1 MPFDGYRVPQPEGRP
16 LRVALFSGNYNYT
29 LDGANKALNQLVEH
43 LERVEGAQVR
53 VYSPTSTTPAFEPK
67 GELISVPSVAIPT
80 RSDYRLAVGLPP
92 TIKRN
97 IAAFAPD
104 IIHLSAPDLLGRSAL
119 KLARRLGVPAV
130 ASLHTLFETYLD
142 YYALGWLRPV
152 VEAQLRAFYADC
164 DFVMAPSPVIARRM
178 EGEGL
183 EGRMRLWAR
192 GVDGQLFNPLRRDPA
207 WRRAQGIADDE
218 VVIAFFGRLVM
229 EKGLGVFADAVDMIE
244 GSREKVR
251 VLVLGDGPARG
262 WLEER
267 LPQAIFTG
275 FLTGADLARALASA
289 DIMLNP
295 SKTETFGNVTLEAMA
310 AGLAVVG
317 ADAPYH
323 QALLREGVTGLL
335 APATD
340 VEAYATAVLQLVDN
354 GDRRR
359 AMGQAAREA
368 SGAYQWSQVLAGVVD
383 VYREALAAQPLG
395 GNLGRGRFAHEAA
408 LHRLD
413 GPVEQVDRGVERGLA
428 RPMGAVGK
436 QPEA

>member
-1 MPFDGYRVPQPEGRP
+1 MAFDGYRVPRPEGRP

-29 LDGANKALNQLVEH
+29 LDGANKALNRLVDH

-53 VYSPTSTTPAFEPK
+53 VYSPTSSTPAFEPK

-80 RSDYRLAVGLPP
+80 RSDYRIAVGLPAA
-92 TIKRN
+92 IRRN
-97 IAAFAPD
+97 IEAFAPD
-104 IIHLSAPDLLGRSAL
+104 IFHLSAPDLLGHGAL
-119 KLARRLGVPAV
+119 KLAKRMDAPVV

-152 VEAQLRAFYADC
+152 VEAQLRSFYADC
-164 DFVMAPSPVIARRM
+164 DLVMAPSPVIAARM
-178 EGEGL
+178 EAEGL
-183 EGRMRLWAR
+183 GGRMRLWAR
-192 GVDGQLFNPLRRDPA
+192 GVDGQLFNPLRRDLA
-207 WRRAQGIADDE
+207 WRRSQGIADGE
-218 VVIAFFGRLVM
+218 ATVAFFGRLVM
-229 EKGLGVFADAVDMIE
+229 EKGLGVFADAIE
-244 GSREKVR
+244 R
-251 VLVLGDGPARG
+251 VLAVRPGVKVLVIGDGPART

-267 LPQAIFTG
+267 LPQAVFTG
-275 FLTGADLARALASA
+275 FLTGADLARALSSA

-323 QALLREGVTGLL
+323 HALLRHGHTGLL

-340 VEAYATAVLQLVDN
+340 AEAYAAAVLLLVDDE
-354 GDRRR
+354 GKRR
-359 AMGQAAREA
+359 AMGQAARNA

-383 VYREALAAQPLG
+383 VYREALALG
-395 GNLGRGRFAHEAA
+395 GDFGRSGFADEAA
-408 LHRLD
+408 AHGLD
-413 GPVEQVDRGVERGLA
+413 HPVDLVHRGVERR
-428 RPMGAVGK
+428 RPGTLGAVGK